1 MRPWVAHA
9 LAFSLL
15 AAPCAFAHKPSD
27 SYLSL
32 EVLNA
37 QVAVRWDVALRD
49 LDPELGLDVN
59 DDGLLTWGE
68 VRVRAKDIA
77 AFVIPQLLVSVKDGV
92 CAAESGPAA
101 WDAALSQGPAPS
113 NKPNAT
119 SMISVN
125 PGIGLSLAT
134 HSDGT
139 YAVLQYQ
146 LRCPGTPNALSIDY
160 QLFAASDP
168 THRGI
173 VRVTVLNSASHLQS
187 PGSLAVLGPG
197 NSHHVFSLTGSSRI
211 SVLLGFIVEGI
222 WHIWLGVDH
231 VLFLLTLLLP
241 SVLLATKAR
250 PDGQSGLAIT
260 ILDVLK
266 IVTAFTI
273 AHSLTLTIAVLDWVS
288 LPSRLVE
295 SGIALTVFL
304 GAFNNLVPV
313 LRERRWVA
321 AFVFGLIH
329 GFGFAGAMLGAIR

>member
-1 MRPWVAHA
+1 MGW
-9 LAFSLL
+9 
-15 AAPCAFAHKPSD
+15 
-27 SYLSL
+27 
-32 EVLNA
+32 
-37 QVAVRWDVALRD
+37 
-49 LDPELGLDVN
+49 
-59 DDGLLTWGE
+59 
-68 VRVRAKDIA
+68 
-77 AFVIPQLLVSVKDGV
+77 
-92 CAAESGPAA
+92 
-101 WDAALSQGPAPS
+101 
-113 NKPNAT
+113 
-119 SMISVN
+119 
-125 PGIGLSLAT
+125 
-134 HSDGT
+134 
-139 YAVLQYQ
+139 
-146 LRCPGTPNALSIDY
+146 
-160 QLFAASDP
+160 
-168 THRGI
+168 
-173 VRVTVLNSASHLQS
+173 
-187 PGSLAVLGPG
+187 
-197 NSHHVFSLTGSSRI
+197 SRI